1 MMNSGHQVSVL
12 IPVFNEEKTVA
23 VVVRK
28 VLALGELLKEIVIV
42 DDGSSDATAKVVE
55 EEARRNPLVKFIR
68 LPRNQGKT
76 AAIRHAL
83 AHASGEIIII
93 QDADL
98 EYDPAEIPEVVGPIV
113 HGQADV
119 VYGSRFMVRKAARV
133 LYFYHYLANRSLT
146 FLCNA
151 FTNRNMTDIETGYK
165 AFRAGVIKPLQL
177 TSKGFGLEIEIT
189 AMVCKTRARTY
200 EVPISYY
207 GRSYAEGKKIG
218 FGDGIMAGLYIIYYN
233 LIKPWL
239 PTGRNYVTAV
249 NSFLAQGP
257 LHQPGAGDP
266 VHRSEGAVIFLRRR
280 HDRAHIVSPGLP
292 EIHEGDP
299 RQPR

>member
-1 MMNSGHQVSVL
+1 MISAGQQVSVL
-12 IPVFNEEKTVA
+12 VPVYNEEKTVA
-23 VVVRK
+23 QVVHK
-28 VLALGELLKEIVIV
+28 VLELGALLKEIVIV
-42 DDGSSDATAKVVE
+42 DDGSSDGTANVLE
-55 EEARRNPLVKFIR
+55 GLAQRNGLVKFFR
-68 LPRNQGKT
+68 LPVNQGKT

-83 AHASGEIIII
+83 AQASGDVIII

-98 EYDPAEIPEVVGPIV
+98 EYDPAEIPEVVEPILR
-113 HGQADV
+113 GQADV

-151 FTNRNMTDIETGYK
+151 FTNRNMSDIETGYK
-165 AFRAGVIKPLQL
+165 AFRAGVIKPLEL

-207 GRSYAEGKKIG
+207 GRSYEEGKKIG
-218 FGDGIMAGLYIIYYN
+218 LGDGIMAGFYILYYN

-239 PTGRNYVTAV
+239 PAGRRYVQAV
-249 NSFLAQGP
+249 NAFLEK
-257 LHQPGAGDP
+257 L
-266 VHRSEGAVIFLRRR
+266 
-280 HDRAHIVSPGLP
+280 
-292 EIHEGDP
+292 
-299 RQPR
+299 